1 MKLKKQLLT
10 LLLVVGMIF
19 SLPLTTFA
27 ASGNTTVYVTRTG
40 GEVPQQ
46 RMSVSAKITDC
57 YILARCSKFWVR
69 CLFQM

>member
-40 GEVPQQ
+40 EKYHSNGCQYL
-46 RMSVSAKITDC
+46 RKITDC